1 VTDRRRHVT
10 QSSNQRAK
18 FTSEG
23 GLAVLMTNRTGAA
36 SVKGSVVTASHDYDN
51 AFSLQT
57 EEFEAAGIVYDS
69 GVADGSECWVV
80 ASGIADV
87 LVKDGIAAS
96 RGSWT
101 KCADVDGRCEPTTP
115 PTGIGALSTSDHF
128 REIGHCLESKAAGT
142 NVLAKVLLHFN

>member
-1 VTDRRRHVT
+1 MKDRRRHVA
-10 QSSNQRAK
+10 QSSNHRAK
-18 FTSEG
+18 FTPEG
-23 GLAVLMTNRTGAA
+23 GLAILMTNRTGAA
-36 SVKGSVVTASHDYDN
+36 SVKGSVVTTSSAYDK

-87 LVKDGIAAS
+87 LIKDGVAPV

-101 KCADVDGRCEPTTP
+101 KCADVDGRGEPTIP
-115 PTGIGALSTSDHF
+115 PSGIGALAVSDHF